1 MENFIFLQCY
11 LCDAENK
18 MICESVTTSSD
29 LLGLS
34 RAAAMTIVL
43 TVIDRLR
50 EKHQHV
56 PLKTN
61 SIVWSDG
68 CSAQFRPQFDFKLLS
83 IIDLS
88 LNITW
93 CYNERNRDKG
103 PMDGIGGT
111 LKSCI
116 YRDVISG
123 RSLIDTPKPFAKH
136 ANKGVKDIASLC
148 FPAED
153 ALIEPDDIEASP
165 RITDTFQIHMIKR
178 FFDEQKVPHL
188 QFFKMAT
195 DRKTF
200 FTQFYEEGA

>member
-1 MENFIFLQCY
+1 M
-11 LCDAENK
+11 
-18 MICESVTTSSD
+18 
-29 LLGLS
+29 
-34 RAAAMTIVL
+34 
-43 TVIDRLR
+43 VIDHLR

-56 PLKTN
+56 PLKNN
-61 SIVWSDG
+61 SFVWSDG

-93 CYNERNRDKG
+93 CYNERNHDKG

-123 RSLIDTPKPFAKH
+123 KNLIDTPKPFAKN
-136 ANKGVKDIASLC
+136 ANKGVKDIASSC

-153 ALIEPDDIEASP
+153 VLIEPDDIEASP
-165 RITDTFQIHMIKR
+165 RITDTFQIHMI
-178 FFDEQKVPHL
+178 
-188 QFFKMAT
+188 
-195 DRKTF
+195 
-200 FTQFYEEGA
+200 